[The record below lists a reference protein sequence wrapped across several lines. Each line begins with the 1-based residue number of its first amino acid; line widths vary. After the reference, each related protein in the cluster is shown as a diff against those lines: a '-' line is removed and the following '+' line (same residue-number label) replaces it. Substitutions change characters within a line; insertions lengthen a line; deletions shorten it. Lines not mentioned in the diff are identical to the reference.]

1 MLEVFFKQHKPEAIY
16 EKLSELFKLIM
27 LRKAVLILFL
37 VLLTVF
43 AVSAQTP
50 QATPPNQPTTQA
62 TPPPTQLQQNP
73 PQNPAQNPTQPPQ
86 VTQPNQPQTPGVTPS
101 GQIPNPN
108 IVIPQSPTQSV
119 GNSGVAPAV
128 LPDDPPPVAPDFQAP
143 VRPLPSAERVGVD
156 MMNQLPM
163 TLEEAIEKALQNNND
178 IDTSRNDVQ
187 IAEFNLRGARGIY
200 DPLLVS
206 ENYYESAT
214 TPVASTIGGATNGS
228 VTQTRYFGSAG
239 VSGFSPVAGGSYSA
253 DFNSSRTSTS
263 NTNATLNPQFP
274 SALTLSYVQPLFRG
288 LRFDVNRRNIEIAR
302 KNLSLT
308 DAQFRQRAIEV
319 IAQVEQAYWNL
330 FFSLRNLQVQID
342 AVKQARTQLESNQR
356 LVSKGVLAPIDVIA
370 ATTQI
375 TTFEQSV
382 YTAQEDVTRAENNL
396 KTLMLP
402 DRTAA
407 EWSRPITPVS
417 EVSLEPPRIGLEIA
431 VTEALKNRPELAE
444 LQTNAEINKIDERF
458 YRDQTK
464 PQIDLVG
471 SYTAQGLAGTQAGER
486 IPPANLIGGYFNSLG
501 NLFGQDFP
509 TYRVGVAISLPWG
522 NRTAKANLGR
532 TLVQSDRIKN
542 QQAQAEQII
551 EAEVRNSTQALRS
564 SEARLA
570 SALASRQSAE
580 QLYESEQRQFRAGTT
595 TFYLVLQRQTEL
607 LTARS
612 RELQAQTDLN
622 KAISEF
628 QRATGTTL
636 SANNVTVSDGTNL
649 IKSPRRSNIA
659 TTRLFGKTENK

>member
-1 MLEVFFKQHKPEAIY
+1 
-16 EKLSELFKLIM
+16 M
-27 LRKAVLILFL
+27 LRKAVLILFSFF
-37 VLLTVF
+37 LTVF

-50 QATPPNQPTTQA
+50 QATPPPNQPTTQA
-62 TPPPTQLQQNP
+62 TPPPTQPQ
-73 PQNPAQNPTQPPQ
+73 QNPAQNPAQNPNRQPQ
-86 VTQPNQPQTPGVTPS
+86 VTQPAQPQTPGVTPS

-108 IVIPQSPTQSV
+108 TVIPQSPTQSV

-143 VRPLPSAERVGVD
+143 IRPLPSAERVGVD

-288 LRFDVNRRNIEIAR
+288 LRFDINRRNIEIAR

-330 FFSLRNLQVQID
+330 FFALRNLQVQID

-356 LVSKGVLAPIDVIA
+356 LVAQGVLAPIDVIA

-431 VTEALKNRPELAE
+431 VSEALKNRPELAE
-444 LQTNAEINKIDERF
+444 LQTNAEINRIDERF

-486 IPPANLIGGYFNSLG
+486 IPPANLVGGYFNSLG
-501 NLFGQDFP
+501 NLFGQDYP

-649 IKSPRRSNIA
+649 IKSPIRR
-659 TTRLFGKTENK
+659 TTAFNTRFFTNGESK

>member
-1 MLEVFFKQHKPEAIY
+1 MFRE
-16 EKLSELFKLIM
+16 
-27 LRKAVLILFL
+27 AVLILFL
-37 VLLTVF
+37 FILTGY

-50 QATPPNQPTTQA
+50 QATPPPPPTDVPQTPTTPPQQ
-62 TPPPTQLQQNP
+62 TPPPP
-73 PQNPAQNPTQPPQ
+73 QNPTQPPP
-86 VTQPNQPQTPGVTPS
+86 VTQPAQPQTPGVTPS

-108 IVIPQSPTQSV
+108 TVIPQSPTQSV
-119 GNSGVAPAV
+119 GGSGVAPAV

-143 VRPLPSAERVGVD
+143 IRPLPSAERVGVD
-156 MMNQLPM
+156 MVNQLPM

-178 IDTSRNDVQ
+178 IDISRNDVQ
-187 IAEFNLRGARGIY
+187 IAEFNLRANRGIY
-200 DPLLVS
+200 DPVIGS
-206 ENYYESAT
+206 ETYFESAT
-214 TPVASTIGGATNGS
+214 TPVASTIGGAVNGS
-228 VTQTRYFGSAG
+228 VTQRRLFGSAG
-239 VSGFSPVAGGSYSA
+239 VSGFSPFAGGLYSA
-253 DFNSSRTSTS
+253 EFTSARTTTS
-263 NTNATLNPQFP
+263 NTNATLNPQYP
-274 SALTLSYVQPLFRG
+274 TALSFSYVQPLFRG
-288 LRFDVNRRNIEIAR
+288 RRFDINRRNIEIAR

-330 FFSLRNLQVQID
+330 VFALRNLQVQID

-356 LVSKGVLAPIDVIA
+356 LVAQGVLAPIDIVA

-396 KTLMLP
+396 KTLMLA
-402 DRTAA
+402 DRTAS

-431 VTEALKNRPELAE
+431 VSEALKNRPELAE
-444 LQTNAEINKIDERF
+444 LQTSAEINRIDERY

-471 SYTAQGLAGTQAGER
+471 TYTSQGLAGSETGIR
-486 IPPANLIGGYFNSLG
+486 DVPPNLVGGYFGSLG
-501 NLFGQDFP
+501 NLIAQDYP
-509 TYRVGVAISLPWG
+509 TYRVGVSISLPWG
-522 NRTAKANLGR
+522 NTTAKANLGR
-532 TLVQSDRIKN
+532 TLVQSNRIKN

-551 EAEVRNSTQALRS
+551 EAEVRNATQALRS

-580 QLYESEQRQFRAGTT
+580 QLYESESRQFRAGTT

-607 LTARS
+607 LAARS

-636 SANNVTVSDGTNL
+636 SANNVTVSGGTNL
-649 IKSPRRSNIA
+649 IKSPVRR
-659 TTRLFGKTENK
+659 TTAFNFPFSAKPDDK